1 MLFLDAFKDWICEM
15 ADAIHTL
22 SEFCQAGCTSTRG
35 ARFWEENELLGTV
48 ARSDAGVRRYT
59 AEQMERAAIIA
70 AAQFGGFSIETI
82 KGMIDAYHLDVE
94 VHDALV
100 TRLAD
105 QVRAAAR
112 LMENLPKP
120 RAQSGGAEVLEYDL

>member
-1 MLFLDAFKDWICEM
+1 MSDANF
-15 ADAIHTL
+15 TL
-22 SEFCQAGCTSTRG
+22 AEFCQAGCTSTRG
-35 ARFWEENELLGTV
+35 ARFWEEQELLGAVT
-48 ARSDAGVRRYT
+48 RSDAGVRRYT

-70 AAQFGGFSIETI
+70 AAQFGGFSIEQI
-82 KGMIDAYHLDVE
+82 KLMLDDYHLDVE

-112 LMENLPKP
+112 LVDNLPKP
-120 RAQSGGAEVLEYDL
+120 HTAPVLEYDL

>member
-1 MLFLDAFKDWICEM
+1 MTEANF
-15 ADAIHTL
+15 TL
-22 SEFCQAGCTSTRG
+22 TEFCQAGCTSARG
-35 ARFWEENELLGTV
+35 ARFWEEQELLGAV

-70 AAQFGGFSIETI
+70 AAQFGGFSIEQI
-82 KGMIDAYHLDVE
+82 KLMLDAYHLDVE

-120 RAQSGGAEVLEYDL
+120 RTEPVLEYDL

>member
-1 MLFLDAFKDWICEM
+1 MS
-15 ADAIHTL
+15 DAIHTL
-22 SEFCQAGCTSTRG
+22 AEFCQAGCTSARG
-35 ARFWEENELLGTV
+35 ARFWESEGLLGAV

-59 AEQMERAAIIA
+59 AEQMRKAAIIA
-70 AAQFGGFSIETI
+70 AAQFGGFEISKI
-82 KGMIDAYHLDVE
+82 KEMLEVYDVDPT

-120 RAQSGGAEVLEYDL
+120 RTEPVLEYDL